1 MPGAVPCEARW
12 GTSLLSL
19 SCEHRGTHNWKGP
32 TSISQSVRRLR
43 TDLPERTHQVAAAHR
58 RVGGGAGAG
67 RGGGG
72 GAVQVRGRS
81 HADPPRPRPRSSRGA
96 KVSEAGGGGS
106 FGVRCLREISPFFR
120 SQEVLPPPTPRV
132 LDQHPHGQRAVA
144 PLLLIPVTD
153 AELRACQRGSVPM
166 DGAGRNPAVDRR
178 FGGAAREPSEQ
189 GLGDWEQPPSRR
201 WSALRPG
208 GSVRWFDPREA
219 AGADPAWPLGGLS
232 VHRGFFWAGR

>member
-120 SQEVLPPPTPRV
+120 SQEVLPPPPPRPGSTPARTK
-132 LDQHPHGQRAVA
+132 GG
-144 PLLLIPVTD
+144 
-153 AELRACQRGSVPM
+153 GSASSDPG
-166 DGAGRNPAVDRR
+166 DGC
-178 FGGAAREPSEQ
+178 GAACVSARLRSRGRGREEPGCGSEV
-189 GLGDWEQPPSRR
+189 W
-201 WSALRPG
+201 
-208 GSVRWFDPREA
+208 GS
-219 AGADPAWPLGGLS
+219 GS
-232 VHRGFFWAGR
+232 